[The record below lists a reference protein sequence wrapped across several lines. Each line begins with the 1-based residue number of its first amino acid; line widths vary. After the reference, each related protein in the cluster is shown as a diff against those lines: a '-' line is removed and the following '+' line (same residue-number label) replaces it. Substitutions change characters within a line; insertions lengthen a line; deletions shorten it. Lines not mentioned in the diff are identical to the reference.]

1 MVQKINFQAQVNN
14 LKQCVIFELTNLLNQ
29 SGQKEIWLTKLIQ
42 ESQPYKCGKIYTP
55 KELRG
60 GCGYD
65 CTYGCYTD
73 SYLYKLKQEDS
84 KWLVF
89 YSESDDEIEHDDYA
103 STRNISELSL
113 DNLILLYDRVYKVL
127 NNPNYIELEYSIFLD
142 SKKQ

>member
-42 ESQPYKCGKIYTP
+42 ESQPYELAKIYTP
-55 KELRG
+55 QELLIG
-60 GCGYD
+60 GGYN
-65 CTYGCYTD
+65 CTYACYTN

-103 STRNISELSL
+103 NIRNINELSL
-113 DNLILLYDRVYKVL
+113 DNLIVLYDRVYKVL